1 MGFDATNIGGM
12 VKRWIAG
19 WFLGWIPLLLGA
31 QSVGLVLSGGGA
43 KGLAHIGVIRALE
56 EHQIPIDYIG
66 GTSIG
71 AIIGGLYAIGMST
84 DEMVRIV
91 KSEDF
96 SAWMSGKIQEPY
108 RYYFKEEYPGPDL
121 ISLGVD
127 LRDTV
132 PRTRLPMSVIPNHL
146 MDFAFMEIFSGAS
159 AAAGYDFDSLF
170 VPFLCNSVDISHNRE
185 IVFRE
190 GDLAQ
195 AVRASMTVP
204 LYFRPI
210 VMDGNIM
217 YDGGIYNN
225 FPVNH
230 VEEVFHPDVL
240 IGSKAAE
247 GNTPP
252 DEFDILG
259 QIENIVMKPSD
270 YEIDPQKGILLDMDL
285 NDEPLL
291 AFEKVDEFVETG
303 YRVTLQKMDSIRM
316 LVSRTGPDSVTLRQ
330 ERKEFIESWP
340 ELRFKEMEITGL
352 NELQQ
357 HYVESSIRK
366 SDSVIGLQELKREYL
381 KLVHDKGLLYVYP
394 SSRYNP
400 GDSLFTLR
408 LRVVPQATLEARFG
422 LFFASTGLAQTYLG
436 FSYRTISE
444 LSTHLKGSIQ
454 FGRYYNGVNLG
465 FRFDHPSRIP
475 LYFQGS
481 FNYNAF
487 DYNTYNSNF
496 FFEDLKPSYLKED
509 ELNVRFDVGAPYS
522 MNGVIKGGL
531 GIGRNR
537 EVYYMAKDFSSEDT
551 SEVSLV
557 NLLSVYLAAE
567 RNSLNN
573 KQFSTEGSYRGLGL
587 RFGYGIESYVPG
599 STSMEQEE
607 ETLRFLW
614 FSGRFATR
622 GYLPVKG
629 AFNLGYLFQLEAT
642 FKPLL
647 NNYFSTIIEAPA
659 FRPNI
664 ITQGLFMEQYRAYQY
679 IAAGLMPVYTFS
691 ERLNV
696 KLEAYGFFPVQKI
709 LSDGANEAYRGPYFN
724 TMESIYSASVNLLT
738 VAGPLSFHAG
748 YITGEE
754 RPWVVQLSFG
764 YLLFNKKSTDL

>member
-1 MGFDATNIGGM
+1 M
-12 VKRWIAG
+12 VKRWMAG
-19 WFLGWIPLLLGA
+19 WFMGWIPLLLGA

-56 EHQIPIDYIG
+56 EYRIPIDYIG
-66 GTSIG
+66 GTSMG
-71 AIIGGLYAIGMST
+71 AIIGGLYAMGLST
-84 DEMVRIV
+84 DDMIRIV
-91 KSEDF
+91 KSEEF
-96 SAWMSGKIQEPY
+96 NTWMSGKIQEPY

-121 ISLGVD
+121 VSLGVD
-127 LRDTV
+127 LKDTV
-132 PRTRLPMSVIPNHL
+132 PRTRLPLSVIPNHL
-146 MDFAFMEIFSGAS
+146 MDFAFMELFSRAS

-170 VPFLCNSVDISHNRE
+170 VPFLCNSVDISHNKE
-185 IVFRE
+185 VIFRK

-210 VMDGNIM
+210 VIDGNIM

-230 VEEVFHPDVL
+230 VEESFHPDVL

-270 YEIDPQKGILLDMDL
+270 YDIDPDKGILLDMNL
-285 NDEPLL
+285 NNESLL
-291 AFEKVDEFVETG
+291 DFEKVDEFVEVG
-303 YRVTLQKMDSIRM
+303 YRVTLQKMDSIRL
-316 LVSRTGPDSVTLRQ
+316 LVSRQGPDSTVLKK
-330 ERKEFIESWP
+330 EREVFTGSWP
-340 ELRFKEMEITGL
+340 ELRFKDLEISGL
-352 NELQQ
+352 NEEQKV
-357 HYVESSIRK
+357 YVESSIRK
-366 SDSVIGLQELKREYL
+366 SDSIIGLQELKREYL
-381 KLVHDKGLLYVYP
+381 KLVHDQGLLYLYPHAVYHP
-394 SSRYNP
+394 E
-400 GDSLFTLR
+400 DSLFTLH
-408 LRVVPQATLEARFG
+408 LRVVPQAPLEARFG
-422 LFFASTGLAQTYLG
+422 LFFASSGLAQTYLG

-454 FGRYYNGVNLG
+454 FGRFYNGVNLG
-465 FRFDHPSRIP
+465 FRFDYPSRIP

-481 FNYNAF
+481 FNYNSY
-487 DYNTYNSNF
+487 DYNAYNTNF
-496 FFEDLKPSYLKED
+496 FFEDLKPSYITED
-509 ELNVRFDVGAPYS
+509 ETNFRFDAGIPYS

-537 EVYYMAKDFSSEDT
+537 EIYYMTKDFSSEDT

-557 NLLSVYLAAE
+557 NLLSAYVAVE

-573 KQFSTEGSYRGLGL
+573 KQFATEGSYRSLGL
-587 RFGYGIESYVPG
+587 RFGYGIESYIPG
-599 STSMEQEE
+599 STSIEPTG
-607 ETLRFLW
+607 ETIRFFW
-614 FSGRFATR
+614 FSGRFETR

-629 AFNLGYLFQLEAT
+629 AFSLGYHFQLEAN

-659 FRPNI
+659 FKPNL
-664 ITQGLFMEQYRAYQY
+664 ITSGLFMEQYRAYQFV
-679 IAAGLMPVYTFS
+679 AAGLMPVYAFS
-691 ERLNV
+691 DRLNV
-696 KLEAYGFFPVQKI
+696 KLEAYGFFPVQDI
-709 LSDGANEAYRGPYFN
+709 LSDAAKKAYKGPYFN
-724 TMESIYSASVNLLT
+724 TLESIYCASVNLMT
-738 VAGPLSFHAG
+738 VAGPLSFNVG

-754 RPWVVQLSFG
+754 RPWAVQLSFG
-764 YLLFNKKSTDL
+764 YLLFNKKSTDI